1 MPNPT
6 DTSRKAAKPKPAKIA
21 AGAAAAG
28 KAGAPA
34 GSASTTSPAL
44 AVHLAATLQRLRGER
59 GWSLDRAAAET
70 GVSKAMLGQ
79 IERAESSPT
88 VATLWRIASGF
99 RTPLS
104 AFIEPPAALPAKA
117 LFRAAAALRGKPA
130 SDEMWVAPLFPYEP
144 RFGFEF
150 LELTLAPGYERR
162 SEAHLAGVVEHVVV
176 VSGEMEVLVD
186 GRWRKLGDGEA
197 VRFPADRPHGYRNR
211 STQPAVCHNLI
222 CYPEN
227 AAPEKTPQP

>member
-1 MPNPT
+1 MP
-6 DTSRKAAKPKPAKIA
+6 KKPDATATPP
-21 AGAAAAG
+21 
-28 KAGAPA
+28 APA
-34 GSASTTSPAL
+34 GTPAL
-44 AVHLAATLQRLRGER
+44 AAHLARTLQRLRAGR

-104 AFIEPPAALPAKA
+104 AFIEPPAHDGKP
-117 LFRAAAALRGKPA
+117 LFRAAAALRDRPA
-130 SDEMWVAPLFPYEP
+130 SDPMWVAPLFPYDA
-144 RFGFEF
+144 RFGFEL

-162 SEAHLAGVVEHVVV
+162 SEPHLAGVFEHVTVV
-176 VSGEMEVLVD
+176 RGTLQVLVD
-186 GRWRKLGDGEA
+186 GRWRTLNEGEA

-211 STQPAVCHNLI
+211 GDAPAVCHDLI
-222 CYPEN
+222 CYTGG
-227 AAPEKTPQP
+227 AAPAAGD